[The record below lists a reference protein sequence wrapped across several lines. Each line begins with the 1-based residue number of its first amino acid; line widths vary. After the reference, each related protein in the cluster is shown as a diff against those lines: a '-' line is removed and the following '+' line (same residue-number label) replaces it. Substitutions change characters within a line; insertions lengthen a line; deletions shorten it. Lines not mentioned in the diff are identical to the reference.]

1 MSNITNFFKGFI
13 TENSNQTQTPKV
25 KTSSTLKKTS
35 KSVYDNEDKIKISGN
50 FSFFFDFKVIGKS
63 VFQNLVITAS
73 GYTFN
78 QYKEKEVIPL
88 KYIWKRVN
96 GQSTR
101 YMEEINSNSYI
112 PTAEDI
118 GHTIELEAYSLDQNS
133 EVAYASFGPITL
145 DDDMKNTLELLLSAG
160 GTKFSCFQYNIK
172 ENEKDKDKEIIV
184 YVNSNEFKLTETFFD
199 GKEKVLEQVK
209 YHSLNPRIKLH
220 PFDTKRL
227 ALTIYEYNLNGDEK
241 KSCNSTELISEQVKT
256 EYHLVAMSKQ
266 CRELIYLLI
275 QCFLID
281 EKLKNN
287 KLFNTINYNY
297 LQFDSKIGVLDLI
310 SELKALREENTILL
324 SNNAILEKDNM
335 NLKREMA
342 DLEMDTQITLQA
354 IKTSHYG
361 NIDSTTPGNIT
372 GISNNN
378 FSNTNVCNNGITNI
392 NNVAVNFSNDNFNS
406 LRKKYDQLSL
416 DYTKLLSKEKA
427 TKENVSKLT
436 LDYEIAKNCIESLK
450 TELTV
455 FKDRNNSSLNEITS
469 LEKKSKYLNENLSQV
484 QKEATHFKSENEG
497 LNIIKQQFEEFKISN
512 KDDTKS
518 TKEYIELMK
527 NFEKQEKTNKTL
539 THEKDQL
546 LNIKNVLQTQKDI
559 LSKEFEKVR
568 KEKADFELSSL
579 KNNNEN
585 DSLRVRIGDYEEKVK
600 IMNQMETNLKREIS
614 NLKTKFDVLEIQF
627 NTVKSTAN
635 INNEKGH
642 FISEEEYEELDNLRR
657 EKDEVE
663 ALILKLQSNDLAKQ
677 KEIDEL
683 KIKIDAI
690 KI

>member
-1 MSNITNFFKGFI
+1 MSNITNFFKGFM
-13 TENSNQTQTPKV
+13 TENSNQTPTPKV
-25 KTSSTLKKTS
+25 TTTMKKTS
-35 KSVYDNEDKIKISGN
+35 KSLYDNEDKIKISGN

-63 VFQNLVITAS
+63 IFQNLVITAA

-118 GHTIELEAYSLDQNS
+118 GHIIELEAFSMDQNS
-133 EVAYASFGPITL
+133 EVAYASYGPITL

-160 GTKFSCFQYNIK
+160 GTKFSCFKYNIK
-172 ENEKDKDKEIIV
+172 ENEKDRDKEIIV
-184 YVNSNEFKLTETFFD
+184 YINSNEFKLTETFFD
-199 GKEKVLEQVK
+199 GNEKLIEQVK

-227 ALTIYEYNLNGDEK
+227 TLTVYEYNIDNNSN
-241 KSCNSTELISEQVKT
+241 KSCNSTELISEKVKN

-287 KLFNTINYNY
+287 KLFNSINYNY
-297 LQFDSKIGVLDLI
+297 LNFDSKIGVLDLV
-310 SELKALREENTILL
+310 SELKALREENSILL
-324 SNNAILEKDNM
+324 SNNSILEKDNV

-354 IKTSHYG
+354 IKSSHYF
-361 NIDSTTPGNIT
+361 NIDSTTPGNNQVYNGNT
-372 GISNNN
+372 LNNN
-378 FSNTNVCNNGITNI
+378 VGVTTNTNKVI
-392 NNVAVNFSNDNFNS
+392 NNNTSNFSNDNFNS
-406 LRKKYDQLSL
+406 LRKKFDQLSL
-416 DYTKLLSKEKA
+416 DYATLLSKEKA
-427 TKENVSKLT
+427 TKENISKLN
-436 LDYEIAKNCIESLK
+436 LDSEISKNLIESLK
-450 TELTV
+450 TEITV
-455 FKDRNNSSLNEITS
+455 FKERNTSIINEIAS
-469 LEKKSKYLNENLSQV
+469 LEKKSKYLQENLTLS
-484 QKEATHFKSENEG
+484 QKEVNSLKAENEE
-497 LNIIKQQFEEFKISN
+497 LMKIKKQFEEFKILN
-512 KDDTKS
+512 IDGTKS
-518 TKEYIELMK
+518 SKEFIELK
-527 NFEKQEKTNKTL
+527 QCFDKIEKINKTL

-546 LNIKNVLQTQKDI
+546 MNIKNVLQSQKDT
-559 LSKEFEKVR
+559 LSKEYEKIR
-568 KEKADFELSSL
+568 KEKADFETITI
-579 KNNNEN
+579 KNKSENE
-585 DSLRVRIGDYEEKVK
+585 SLRLRFEEYEQKIK
-600 IMNQMETNLKREIS
+600 IMSQIESDLKKEIT
-614 NLKTKFDVLEIQF
+614 NLKTKYDVLEIQF
-627 NTVKSTAN
+627 NTFKSTAN
-635 INNEKGH
+635 INNDKGH
-642 FISEEEYEELDNLRR
+642 FLSDDEYEEFDNLRR

-683 KIKIDAI
+683 KMMIANLKN
-690 KI
+690 